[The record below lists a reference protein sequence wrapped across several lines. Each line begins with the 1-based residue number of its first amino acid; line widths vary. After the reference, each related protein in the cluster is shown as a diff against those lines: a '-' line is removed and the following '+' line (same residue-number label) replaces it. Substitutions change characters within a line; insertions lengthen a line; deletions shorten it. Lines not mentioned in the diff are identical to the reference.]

1 MSRSFQITGALLLG
15 AAALLAGCERGV
27 PVERPPMDSKQ
38 TGYRGTGMV
47 QISNPRIT
55 SKVQAQQVVPEAP
68 APAPADGPTAKQT
81 YQNVQVLGDL
91 SVAEFARTMVSITSW
106 VAPVEGCAYC
116 HNLQN
121 LADDSKYTKVVARK
135 MIQMTQRVNVDW
147 KQHHNGT
154 GVTCYTCH
162 RGNNIPANIWFTA
175 APNKRYGGIAGDD
188 AGQNKAA
195 EVVGFASL
203 PYDPFTPYLS
213 NNKAISDIRVNGST
227 ALPTGNRHSI
237 KQAEHTYALMM
248 HMSGALGVNCT
259 FCHNSDHFASWAG
272 PVQRVN
278 AWYGIRMVGD
288 LNENYLKPLTG
299 NFPAARLGPTGDVAK
314 VNCTTCHQGVNKPLN
329 GAKMAK
335 DFPALLTVSQV
346 VATVT
351 AAPADAPAPDV
362 NGLLGKVL
370 FDTGKA
376 ELGAQA
382 ADIVKT
388 AAALLVSNPG
398 VKIALSG
405 YADRSGN
412 PDANLELAKQ
422 RAFAVR
428 DALKAAGVAENR
440 IALKKP
446 EFVIGGA
453 ESDARR
459 VEIVA
464 AK

>member
-1 MSRSFQITGALLLG
+1 MIRLLKITAVLLSTSALV
-15 AAALLAGCERGV
+15 ACW
-27 PVERPPMDSKQ
+27 ERPPVDSKQ
-38 TGYRGTGMV
+38 QGYRGTGMV
-47 QISNPRIT
+47 QISNPRT
-55 SKVQAQQVVPEAP
+55 VAEKASLHVMPEAP
-68 APAPADGPTAKQT
+68 PPAPADGPKAKDI

-106 VAPVEGCAYC
+106 IAPQEGCAYC

-121 LADDSKYTKVVARK
+121 LAEDTKYTKVVARK
-135 MIQMTQRVNVDW
+135 MVQMTQHINVDW
-147 KQHHNGT
+147 KNHVVGT

-162 RGNNIPANIWFTA
+162 RGNAVPANLWFKATS
-175 APNKRYGGIAGDD
+175 NDQGRYMLGDD

-195 EVVGFASL
+195 ASVGLSSL
-203 PYDPFTPYLS
+203 PYDPFSSYLLD
-213 NNKAISDIRVNGST
+213 NKAMPDIRVNGTT

-237 KQAEHTYALMM
+237 KQAEHTYGLMM
-248 HMSGALGVNCT
+248 HMSNSLGVNCT
-259 FCHNSDHFASWAG
+259 FCHNANALQSWENAA
-272 PVQRVN
+272 PQRVS

-288 LNENYLKPLTG
+288 ANANYMTPLTG
-299 NFPAARLGPTGDVAK
+299 TFPPNRLGPSGDVGK
-314 VNCTTCHQGVNKPLN
+314 VYCATCHQGVNKPLN
-329 GAKMAK
+329 GAQMAK
-335 DFPALLTVSQV
+335 DYPALLYKGGTAQV
-346 VATVT
+346 A
-351 AAPADAPAPDV
+351 AAPADAPMPDI
-362 NGLLGKVL
+362 NGILGKVL
-370 FDTGKA
+370 FEVGKS

-382 ADIVKT
+382 QDVIK
-388 AAALLVSNPG
+388 AAATLLGSNPA

-405 YADRSGN
+405 FADKTGS

-428 DALKAAGVAENR
+428 DALKAGGVADDR

-464 AK
+464 AR